1 MNGWALYRVTKEKK
15 VFSFEFQTRENK
27 VCEVICLRRR
37 AAGVPSDCLPLFKMA
52 EKNPKGKEADG
63 KDSVFE
69 QSIHVAKGL

>member
-1 MNGWALYRVTKEKK
+1 M
-15 VFSFEFQTRENK
+15 
-27 VCEVICLRRR
+27 ICLRRR